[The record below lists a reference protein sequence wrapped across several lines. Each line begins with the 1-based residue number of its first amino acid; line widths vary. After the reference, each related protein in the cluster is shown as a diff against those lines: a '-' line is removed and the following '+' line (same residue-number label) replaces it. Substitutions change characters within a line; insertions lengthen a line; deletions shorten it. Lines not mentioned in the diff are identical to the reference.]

1 MVAHRSFLIDAT
13 FLLDEAE
20 RAFLG
25 SAPIVNSRGQ
35 NTSVIYGAVRAMLRL
50 RGTLGIAYGI
60 VVVGAEAK
68 AVSSAANIEM
78 FCDCLRAIGTC
89 TSHEVG
95 IPVGALCQSML
106 HEREVRWIVTQ
117 NKSLMQLVGASC
129 RIILTAE
136 GGAPDVITEDA
147 LASRFGIRPDQVPS
161 LLALTDTCFIDPLTT
176 KQAARLLEVCGSLD
190 AAFKSSSAEAAS
202 TRTRRYLNANK
213 AALLT
218 QLRNLTVIP
227 HVAQR
232 PRRLP
237 MSPLVRNNAASRSA
251 LREQGFPSLGRL
263 LATPESVEL
272 VTTARDRE
280 EAYVAVVDPAG
291 LRSLKAVLANADVCV
306 VDTEATDKDPRR
318 ARLLGVALAVREG
331 QAFYVPVTA
340 PDLRDVSPASVI
352 DILRELLARR
362 VGIVGHNLKYDYVL
376 LRRHGIQIGDTY
388 FDTMLAAHECFGDW
402 EFFNLGAVSKRL
414 LGREV
419 KRYRDM
425 VGQCETPQDVP
436 FRELVEHG
444 CADVDATL
452 RRKASAISS
461 RRR

>member
-190 AAFKSSSAEAAS
+190 AAFKSFSAEAAS

-306 VDTEATDKDPRR
+306 VDTEGEAARR
-318 ARLLGVALAVREG
+318 CAGGSRG
-331 QAFYVPVTA
+331 
-340 PDLRDVSPASVI
+340 ASV
-352 DILRELLARR
+352 LRPRDCARSTRRLAG
-362 VGIVGHNLKYDYVL
+362 V
-376 LRRHGIQIGDTY
+376 RHR
-388 FDTMLAAHECFGDW
+388 H
-402 EFFNLGAVSKRL
+402 S
-414 LGREV
+414 
-419 KRYRDM
+419 
-425 VGQCETPQDVP
+425 P
-436 FRELVEHG
+436 
-444 CADVDATL
+444 
-452 RRKASAISS
+452 
-461 RRR
+461 